1 MRSRDYCRGVKVL
14 LVVLLALLT
23 ACPRGTRKTVVPD
36 VPQNG
41 DAQARSR
48 FQSARA
54 KFNKD
59 GGGAAEFRD
68 IVDDYP
74 DDPIVPWAQLYAGI
88 AAVKERKFDIAATE
102 LAALLEGEGPEGLRA
117 RAELFL
123 GITKNYQG
131 DWAKALP
138 LLRKGEKAIEGDAER
153 TEYLAAYAYA
163 TAASDRPLGALGVFD
178 QLYGRV
184 SPTEKAL
191 IVARLEEV
199 VAAADPNTLKRAY
212 DEIDDRKGPSMA
224 VVASRLAVLAD
235 QAGKT
240 SEAQSLRQ
248 AAAPARAAVG
258 LPRTI
263 NETPATVGGSGDA
276 GLVGAVVPLGG
287 NANRVGEAAVAGLG
301 VAAGV
306 SDGKGVAAPHAERS
320 LMIEVRAASDKDAA
334 ALAVEELAKANVI
347 AIIGPID
354 SDSVEQ
360 AAQRAESL
368 GIPLLS
374 LSPRPERVTSGRFIF
389 HVRHSSEARARALA
403 QRALAK
409 GVTKFAVLAPETN
422 YGKSVT
428 EAFVSEVK
436 KGGGSI
442 ATTVTYP
449 KDTKSFGS
457 FAKKLGDNWQG
468 VFVPEE
474 ADRLILITPA
484 LAATGNVPKPV
495 GTKKVSGGRP
505 VLLLSTAEGLSGDY
519 LNNAGRQSEGALFA
533 PGYYPDDQD
542 PNQKVFLD
550 RFIAAYGKAPGAT
563 EAYAYDAAQLAASAN
578 GGGRGGLAAT
588 LAKGQLVGITGTIQ
602 FDQDHRRADLG
613 VIYTVTIDGGVN
625 AIRVAK

>member
-1 MRSRDYCRGVKVL
+1 MK
-14 LVVLLALLT
+14 LVFIVLLAFLT

-36 VPQNG
+36 VPQTG

-59 GGGAAEFRD
+59 GGGAAEFKE
-68 IVDDYP
+68 IIDDYP

-88 AAVKERKFDIAATE
+88 AAVKERKFEIAATE
-102 LAALLEGEGPEGLRA
+102 LQALLAGDGPEGLRA

-138 LLRKGEKAIEGDAER
+138 LLKKGERAIEGDAER
-153 TEYLAAYAYA
+153 TEYLAAFAYA

-178 QLYGRV
+178 QLYARV
-184 SPTEKAL
+184 TPTEKAL

-199 VAAADPNTLKRAY
+199 VAAADPNTLRRAF

-235 QAGKT
+235 QAGKA
-240 SEAQSLRQ
+240 SEAKSLRE

-258 LPRTI
+258 LARVI
-263 NETPATVGGSGDA
+263 SETPASSGGSGES

-306 SDGKGVAAPHAERS
+306 ATADARPGGAM
-320 LMIEVRAASDKDAA
+320 MIEVRAAGDKDAA
-334 ALAVEELAKANVI
+334 ALAVEDLAKANVI
-347 AIIGPID
+347 AIVGPVD
-354 SDSVEQ
+354 TDSVES
-360 AAQRAESL
+360 AAQRAEGL

-374 LSPRPERVTSGRFIF
+374 LAPRPERVTSGRFIF

-409 GVTKFAVLAPETN
+409 GVTRFAVLAPETN
-422 YGKSVT
+422 YGKSVGGAFT
-428 EAFVSEVK
+428 EEVK
-436 KGGGSI
+436 KGGGTI
-442 ATTVTYP
+442 VTTVTYP

-457 FAKKLGDNWQG
+457 FTKKLGDTWQG

-542 PNQKVFLD
+542 ASQKTFLD
-550 RFIAAYGKAPGAT
+550 RFIASYGRAPGAT

-578 GGGRGGLAAT
+578 GGGRSGLAAT
-588 LAKGQLVGITGTIQ
+588 LARGQLVGITGTIQ
-602 FDQDHRRADLG
+602 FDQDHRRADSG
-613 VIYTVTIDGGVN
+613 VIYTVTTDGGVN

>member
-14 LVVLLALLT
+14 LIALMVLLT
-23 ACPRGTRKTVVPD
+23 ACPRSTRKTIVPD
-36 VPQNG
+36 VPKNG
-41 DAQARSR
+41 DATARTR
-48 FQSARA
+48 FQSAKA

-59 GGGAAEFRD
+59 GGGAAEFRE
-68 IVDDYP
+68 IIENYP

-88 AAVKERKFDIAATE
+88 AAIKERKFDIAATE
-102 LAALLEGEGPEGLRA
+102 LAALYESDGPEGLRA
-117 RAELFL
+117 RAGLFL

-138 LLRKGEKAIEGDAER
+138 LLKKGEPAIEGDAER

-163 TAASDRPLGALGVFD
+163 TASSDRPLGALGIFD

-184 SPTEKAL
+184 SATEKAL

-199 VAAADPNTLKRAY
+199 VAAANPDTLRRAF

-263 NETPATVGGSGDA
+263 SETPATVSGSGDA

-306 SDGKGVAAPHAERS
+306 SDGKGVAA
-320 LMIEVRAASDKDAA
+320 IEVRAASDKDAA

-347 AIIGPID
+347 AIVGPVD
-354 SDSVEQ
+354 TDSVES
-360 AAQRAESL
+360 AAQRAEGL

-389 HVRHSSEARARALA
+389 HVRHSSEARARSLA
-403 QRALAK
+403 QRAIAK

-428 EAFVSEVK
+428 EAFVAEVK

-457 FAKKLGDNWQG
+457 FTKKLGDSWQG

-550 RFIAAYGKAPGAT
+550 RFIASYGKAPGAT
-563 EAYAYDAAQLAASAN
+563 EAYAYDAAQLAASAS

-602 FDQDHRRADLG
+602 FDQDHRRADSG
-613 VIYTVTIDGGVN
+613 VIYTVTTDGGVN